1 MQLILIKDVPH
12 LGSLGDQVRVKD
24 GFARNYLLPQGFAIA
39 ASSKNAR
46 QIAHKRKLLEVLR
59 QDAIVAAEKE
69 ADKVGEL
76 ELEIY
81 AKAGA
86 NGRLFGSVTNR
97 QIQAAMA
104 EMGYDLDRRSITLHT
119 PIKSV
124 GTFGATVKLHSD
136 VKTDISVKV
145 LPIDSTAAD
154 LPEAGKGEDAPA
166 AGKEQRAAPEVAQT
180 AEGDPRIDD
189 ETPTSGE
196 SAASE
201 TAAPAEG
208 KPDHSTAEDAGT
220 AVVPAENE
228 GASQA

>member
-46 QIAHKRKLLEVLR
+46 QIAHKRKFLEVLR

-76 ELEIY
+76 ELEIS

-97 QIQAAMA
+97 QIQAALA

-119 PIKSV
+119 PIKSI

-145 LPIDSTAAD
+145 IPIDPAAAD
-154 LPEAGKGEDAPA
+154 LKEAAEGEDAPT
-166 AGKEQRAAPEVAQT
+166 AGQEQQAAPEAAQ
-180 AEGDPRIDD
+180 AADDDPRIGD

-196 SAASE
+196 STASE

-208 KPDHSTAEDAGT
+208 DPHQSTAEDAGT
-220 AVVPAENE
+220 AAVPAENE
-228 GASQA
+228 GESQA

>member
-12 LGSLGDQVRVKD
+12 LGSLGDQVQVKD
-24 GFARNYLLPQGFAIA
+24 GFARNYLLPRGFAIA
-39 ASSKNAR
+39 ASSENAR
-46 QIAHKRKLLEVLR
+46 QIAHRRKRLEVLR
-59 QDAIVAAEKE
+59 QDAIVAAQEE

-76 ELEIY
+76 ELEIH

-97 QIQAAMA
+97 QIQAALT

-145 LPIDSTAAD
+145 LPIDPNVAD
-154 LPEAGKGEDAPA
+154 LPEAAEGEDAPA
-166 AGKEQRAAPEVAQT
+166 AGKEEQTAPETAQAADADT
-180 AEGDPRIDD
+180 RIAD
-189 ETPTSGE
+189 ETPALGE

-201 TAAPAEG
+201 TAAPAQG
-208 KPDHSTAEDAGT
+208 KPDHSATEDAGT
-220 AVVPAENE
+220 AEIPAENE
-228 GASQA
+228 GKSLS